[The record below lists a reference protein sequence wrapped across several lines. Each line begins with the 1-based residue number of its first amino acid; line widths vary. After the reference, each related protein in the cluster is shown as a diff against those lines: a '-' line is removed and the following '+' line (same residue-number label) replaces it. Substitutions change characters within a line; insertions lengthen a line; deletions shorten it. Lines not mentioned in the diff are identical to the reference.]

1 MGRPLIAGY
10 MYSAE
15 SRDLGNAPG
24 QVMGFA
30 TR

>member
-1 MGRPLIAGY
+1 MYGQVVEGY

-24 QVMGFA
+24 AVMGFA

>member
-1 MGRPLIAGY
+1 VVEGY